1 MCAWKCE
8 KLWRKYGRGAFSGAV
23 ELKLI
28 LVTLLVTISRASNHR
43 AHDARPASDALRC
56 GYALSTATARGPANA
71 DSVRAQLERAIPF
84 AAGHVSFP
92 PLTNRDR
99 TRQFFSRIIPP
110 YTSSRR
116 RAGSYRRAHAR
127 SAERKPWA
135 ALRSWRRSSTRT
147 RRPVA
152 MCPRFVPTLCPRLS
166 PFGFR
171 PCATHET
178 AQAARNT
185 LRVCSGDRAS
195 GSAPRFPQKNMWSPV
210 EHATSGHMVWDPF
223 GTHRPELFT
232 KARFAGARPHEQRA
246 GDAALYRESGV
257 IYRCSRQGATPNTR
271 ALGETKH
278 AAPVTA
284 FRFGGPERRAGAW
297 VRAGAATYFRYPRSD
312 INALAFS
319 SPEHSI

>member
-1 MCAWKCE
+1 
-8 KLWRKYGRGAFSGAV
+8 
-23 ELKLI
+23 
-28 LVTLLVTISRASNHR
+28 
-43 AHDARPASDALRC
+43 
-56 GYALSTATARGPANA
+56 
-71 DSVRAQLERAIPF
+71 
-84 AAGHVSFP
+84 
-92 PLTNRDR
+92 
-99 TRQFFSRIIPP
+99 
-110 YTSSRR
+110 
-116 RAGSYRRAHAR
+116 
-127 SAERKPWA
+127 
-135 ALRSWRRSSTRT
+135 
-147 RRPVA
+147 
-152 MCPRFVPTLCPRLS
+152 
-166 PFGFR
+166 
-171 PCATHET
+171 
-178 AQAARNT
+178 
-185 LRVCSGDRAS
+185 
-195 GSAPRFPQKNMWSPV
+195 MWSPV